1 MGIEFIRKAAP
12 ILSMLAS
19 TGTFRP
25 TRAGFQAPS
34 YRFKVGMLVLRAA
47 SCLTG
52 VLPRLVRS
60 FGSTT
65 DLHLGLG
72 HNQERGHADTNGLSG
87 SHLAGAYCSDV
98 TCPLP

>member
-19 TGTFRP
+19 TGRPAPDFRRLLP
-25 TRAGFQAPS
+25 LQSWDARPA
-34 YRFKVGMLVLRAA
+34 AA

-65 DLHLGLG
+65 DLHPRLG
-72 HNQERGHADTNGLSG
+72 HNQEKEHADTNGLSG